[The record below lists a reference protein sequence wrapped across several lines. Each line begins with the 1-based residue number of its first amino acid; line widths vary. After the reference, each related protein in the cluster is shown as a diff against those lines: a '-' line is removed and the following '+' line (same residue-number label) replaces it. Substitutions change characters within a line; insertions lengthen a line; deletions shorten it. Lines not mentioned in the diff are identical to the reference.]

1 MWKRIIISM
10 TSAFDI
16 VELRWYFL
24 FPIGFSVYFA
34 VIASNNLQKSSAIQK
49 ISVIL
54 SSVIIAIF
62 VYNYLY
68 FNTLKL
74 QQISLITKFIDTYN
88 SSNSRYLNIFD
99 LFPIPKA
106 LSGLNKINGIAFRLA
121 PNNRTQMRLDIEL
134 PKRNFIDFIFPK
146 KEYKLKF
153 FLTHSGL
160 IQRQC
165 KLENI
170 LKYDFKNIDLKIEM
184 WYKVHKPMK
193 TDWEGKPIL

>member
-1 MWKRIIISM
+1 MAKLLAYFFEIEMFKATITRIVEKNHYQI

-24 FPIGFSVYFA
+24 FPVGFSVYFT

-62 VYNYLY
+62 VCNYLY

-88 SSNSRYLNIFD
+88 SSNSRYLDKEQVFVLSFGYEIKTVNTLRLYYQF
-99 LFPIPKA
+99 LNWVQAPK
-106 LSGLNKINGIAFRLA
+106 
-121 PNNRTQMRLDIEL
+121 L
-134 PKRNFIDFIFPK
+134 P
-146 KEYKLKF
+146 
-153 FLTHSGL
+153 
-160 IQRQC
+160 
-165 KLENI
+165 
-170 LKYDFKNIDLKIEM
+170 
-184 WYKVHKPMK
+184 
-193 TDWEGKPIL
+193 

>member
-1 MWKRIIISM
+1 M

-16 VELRWYFL
+16 VEFRWYFL

-34 VIASNNLQKSSAIQK
+34 IIASKNLQKSSAIQN

-62 VYNYLY
+62 VCNSMYIK
-68 FNTLKL
+68 TLKL

-153 FLTHSGL
+153 FLTHSWL